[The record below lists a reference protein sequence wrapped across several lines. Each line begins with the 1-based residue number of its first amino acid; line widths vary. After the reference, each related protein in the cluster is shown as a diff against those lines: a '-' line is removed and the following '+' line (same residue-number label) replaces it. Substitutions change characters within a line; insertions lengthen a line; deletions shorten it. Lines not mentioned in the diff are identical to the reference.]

1 MAIVLIALL
10 VLIAVPTGAPGIA
23 MMLTLVAIVVA
34 VWALIRGRSR
44 TFRIGSRPI
53 AAGVLVTA
61 FVVLLGSAGAYG
73 AMHGTSAV
81 VAASPSSAVP
91 QKDIAAA
98 AVKAPAAP
106 STTAPPATPKK
117 ATAAVS
123 KHSALAVL
131 ATLTVKGK
139 SPLTGY
145 DRLADFGPAWLDVDR
160 NGCDTRNDILR
171 RDLTSTTGT
180 GCRVLT
186 GTLHDPYT
194 STTIHFVRGNATST
208 AVQIDHVVS
217 LADAWR
223 TGAQKLTLQ
232 QRADLGNDPINLFAV
247 DGPTN
252 ESKGDGDTATWLPA
266 NRSFRCEY
274 VSHQVGVKAAYH
286 LWVTPAEH
294 DAMKR
299 VLTSCPTITAPKSVT
314 ANLTPTVTVHPTAPK
329 PTTTPKAK
337 PTSTA
342 TSSGSSSGAPA
353 GATAQCRDGSYSYSA
368 HRQGTCS
375 HHGGVA
381 TWL

>member
-1 MAIVLIALL
+1 M
-10 VLIAVPTGAPGIA
+10 
-23 MMLTLVAIVVA
+23 
-34 VWALIRGRSR
+34 
-44 TFRIGSRPI
+44 
-53 AAGVLVTA
+53 LVTA
-61 FVVLLGSAGAYG
+61 FVVLMGSAGAY
-73 AMHGTSAV
+73 AALDATSAV

-91 QKDIAAA
+91 QKDTAAA
-98 AVKAPAAP
+98 VVKAPAAVP
-106 STTAPPATPKK
+106 
-117 ATAAVS
+117 

-139 SPLTGY
+139 SPMTGY
-145 DRLADFGPAWLDVDR
+145 DRMADFGPAWLDVDR

-171 RDLTSTTGT
+171 RDLTSTTGA

-194 STTIHFVRGNATST
+194 ATTIHFVRGNATST
-208 AVQIDHVVS
+208 TVQIDHVVS

-252 ESKGDGDTATWLPA
+252 ESKGDGDAATWLPA

-299 VLTSCPTITAPKSVT
+299 VLTSCPTATAPKSVT
-314 ANLTPTVTVHPTAPK
+314 ANLTPTVTVHTTAPK

-337 PTSTA
+337 PTSTG

-353 GATAQCRDGSYSYSA
+353 DATAQCRDGSYSSSA